1 MFTGLIERLGCVE
14 ALNPAPGGARLAIRP
29 DAPIDRLEIG
39 ESIAVN
45 GACLTVEPGSS
56 ADRLVFFA
64 SDETLAKTSLG
75 SLRAGG
81 TVNLERALAAGDRLG
96 GHLVMGH
103 VDCVG
108 KLRRLDHHG
117 EGWELEIEFPESFRP
132 FVAPKGSVTI
142 DGISLTPVDVTAR
155 TLTVAI
161 IPHTYEKTALR
172 DRRAGD
178 PVNLEAD
185 IIARYVVRFLQS
197 TVQGGGPSGPQA
209 GLTEA
214 RFKQAGF

>member
-14 ALNPAPGGARLAIRP
+14 ALIPAPGGARLTIRP
-29 DAPIDRLEIG
+29 DAAIEKLVMG

-45 GACLTVEPGSS
+45 GACLTVEPAS
-56 ADRLVFFA
+56 APDRLLFFA

-75 SLRAGG
+75 SLRPGAA
-81 TVNLERALAAGDRLG
+81 VNLERALAAGDRLG

-103 VDCVG
+103 VDTVG
-108 KLRRLDHHG
+108 KLRRLDRHG
-117 EGWELEIEFPESFRP
+117 DGWDLEIEFPESFRP
-132 FVAPKGSVTI
+132 FVVPKGSVTI

-155 TLTVAI
+155 TLTVAV

-172 DRRAGD
+172 DRRPGD

-185 IIARYVVRFLQS
+185 IIARYVVQFLQNTS
-197 TVQGGGPSGPQA
+197 QKGGV
-209 GLTEA
+209 TETLL
-214 RFKQAGF
+214 KQAGF

>member
-1 MFTGLIERLGCVE
+1 MFTGLVECLGTVE
-14 ALNPAPGGARLAIRP
+14 ALDAVAGGARLVLRP
-29 DAPIDRLEIG
+29 YPSVENLEIG

-45 GACLTVEPGSS
+45 GACLTAEEAST

-75 SLRAGG
+75 SLTQGSI
-81 TVNLERALAAGDRLG
+81 VNLERAMAAGDRLG

-108 KLRRLDHHG
+108 TLKRLDRHG
-117 EGWELEIEFPESFRP
+117 DGWDLEIEFPESFRP

-142 DGISLTPVDVTAR
+142 DGISLTPVDVTPQ

-161 IPHTYEKTALR
+161 IPHTYEQTALR
-172 DRRAGD
+172 ARKPGD

-185 IIARYVVRFLQS
+185 IIARYVVQFL
-197 TVQGGGPSGPQA
+197 TNTGGGTPI
-209 GLTEA
+209 TESLL
-214 RFKQAGF
+214 KNAGF